1 MTAASY
7 APSSASAGAL
17 QSIGTLGD
25 AAGFT
30 TTDIEILET
39 LAVTM
44 IRERKLDRAED
55 CLRMA
60 CLLDHARPGLWVR
73 LGDCRRLG
81 KNFAAALDSYEL
93 AAEVG
98 ATPDA
103 WLSIKKAI
111 CYLAL
116 DRKEQ
121 AFALLEEAE
130 QLADRQ
136 ADDVSAKQFLTALL
150 ASVGG
155 PDAGKSEA

>member
-1 MTAASY
+1 MTDASHTL
-7 APSSASAGAL
+7 SSVSAGAL

-30 TTDIEILET
+30 TADIEILEA
-39 LAVTM
+39 LAVSM

-73 LGDCRRLG
+73 LGDCRRLR
-81 KNFAAALDSYEL
+81 KNFGAALDNYEL

-98 ATPDA
+98 AAPDA
-103 WLSIKKAI
+103 WLSIKRAI

-121 AFALLEEAE
+121 AFGLLEEAE
-130 QLADRQ
+130 RLADRQ
-136 ADDVSAKQFLTALL
+136 AADASAKQFLTALL
-150 ASVGG
+150 ASVRGA
-155 PDAGKSEA
+155 DAGKSEA